1 MPTGRFEVDKG
12 DKGLMIYDHDGVDD
26 YYFVND
32 KEELEKFVALINQR
46 ETRIQYLEYK
56 QGEFKVLAKQMN
68 LQMGSIAAM
77 TMKALDYPDILYIT
91 KDQEEPGTAKIYVKT
106 GYDPIL
112 LKAFMKSNVPLG
124 IKCKFVVV
132 CDVKVEEIKEMYPFD

>member
-1 MPTGRFEVDKG
+1 MSTGRFEVDEG
-12 DKGLMIYDHDGVDD
+12 DKGLMIYDQEGVDD

-32 KEELEKFVALINQR
+32 KKELQEFCNLVNEQEEKILGLQQTI
-46 ETRIQYLEYK
+46 IQFEILS
-56 QGEFKVLAKQMN
+56 KQMN
-68 LQMGSIAAM
+68 LQLGSIAAM

-91 KDQEEPGTAKIYVKT
+91 KDEEEPGTAKIYVKT

-112 LKAFMKSNVPLG
+112 LKAFMKSTVPLG

-132 CDVKVEEIKEMYPFD
+132 SDVKVEEIKEMYPFD

>member
-1 MPTGRFEVDKG
+1 MTEKRFEVDKG
-12 DKGLMIYDHDGVDD
+12 DKGLMIYDNEGVDD

-32 KEELEKFVALINQR
+32 KEELQEFCNLINER
-46 ETRIQYLEYK
+46 EQKIFKLERTIS
-56 QGEFKVLAKQMN
+56 QFEVLAKQMD
-68 LQMGSIAAM
+68 LQMGSIAAL
-77 TMKALDYPDILYIT
+77 TIRAIDFPDILHIT
-91 KDQEEPGTAKIYVKT
+91 KDNEEPGTAKIYVKT

-132 CDVKVEEIKEMYPFD
+132 SDVKVEEIKEMYPFD